1 LLPLIQS
8 SSDPKNILAT
18 LVSVWKPLDRKILI
32 EEGTLSND
40 ELLHAMQQAVAD
52 DSFCQKIQQK
62 YGAILIDEFQD
73 TDPLQWGIFD
83 RLFVQSEEEK
93 NSLSHWRS

>member
-1 LLPLIQS
+1 MRNPLLPLIQS

-52 DSFCQKIQQK
+52 DSFLPK
-62 YGAILIDEFQD
+62 
-73 TDPLQWGIFD
+73 DPAEIWRYFD
-83 RLFVQSEEEK
+83 R
-93 NSLSHWRS
+93 